1 MKILPKLI
9 AVGFATALAFAHVCA
24 LTDPVPNP
32 FADLAEGEEVFDGT
46 VSMIDGEILTV
57 TNSAEEEFS
66 GRFDQVLKYRD
77 GAGPAA
83 ANEFFV
89 GDQVR
94 VMVDAAGVLRAAQ
107 NAELLLCDQN
117 FYGWA
122 RDPDELKFT
131 LETIDSKQF
140 EVQVGAT
147 TQYRD
152 NDGQLLFGYSPRPD
166 DVVRVHGVV
175 NTNAKKVF
183 TETFGAYISLLTEE
197 ALTPFL
203 EEIAAAKVEAEKQM
217 LAEPRFSDV
226 GKDYEF
232 YYAVQFVSQEDLV
245 SGYQDGS
252 FQPGQVINR
261 AEFTK
266 ILMGAKFAEELIIE
280 VIEESEIE
288 KRSAEVEEEVKDCFP
303 DVAADAWFSPF
314 VCLAKEKG
322 ILGGYPDGTF
332 QPGNKVNLAEA
343 VAILVNTFGFGV
355 DAAADG
361 EAWFAPFLARATE
374 LQILPVDFTDPAD
387 ALTRAQMTEL
397 VMRALKHTRGELL
410 DYLADAE
417 GEDGEN

>member
-1 MKILPKLI
+1 MKILPKLV
-9 AVGFATALAFAHVCA
+9 AVGFAALLTFAHASA

-32 FADLAEGEEVFDGT
+32 FADLSEGEQVFDGT
-46 VSMIDGEILTV
+46 VSATDGEILTV
-57 TNSAEEEFS
+57 AKNAEEEFS
-66 GRFDQVLKYRD
+66 GRFDQILKYRD

-83 ANEFFV
+83 TNEFFV

-94 VMVDAAGVLRAAQ
+94 VMLDSAGVLRAAQ

-122 RDPDELKFT
+122 RDPDESKFT
-131 LETIDSKQF
+131 LETIDSKKF
-140 EVQVGAT
+140 EVQVGTT

-152 NDGQLLFGYSPRPD
+152 KDGQLLFGYSPRPN

-175 NTNAKKVF
+175 NTNVAKVF
-183 TETFGAYISLLTEE
+183 TETFGAYVSLLTEE
-197 ALTPFL
+197 ALAPFL

-226 GKDYEF
+226 GKDHEF

-266 ILMGAKFAEELIIE
+266 ILMGAKFAKELIIE
-280 VIEESEIE
+280 VVEESEIE
-288 KRSAEVEEEVKDCFP
+288 ESLEENTAEVEDCFP

-343 VAILVNTFGFGV
+343 VAILVNTFGFSV
-355 DAAADG
+355 AAAEDG
-361 EAWFAPFLARATE
+361 EAWFAPFLAKATE
-374 LQILPVDFTDPAD
+374 LQILPENFTAPAD

-410 DYLADAE
+410 NYLVNTEEKDV
-417 GEDGEN
+417 EN